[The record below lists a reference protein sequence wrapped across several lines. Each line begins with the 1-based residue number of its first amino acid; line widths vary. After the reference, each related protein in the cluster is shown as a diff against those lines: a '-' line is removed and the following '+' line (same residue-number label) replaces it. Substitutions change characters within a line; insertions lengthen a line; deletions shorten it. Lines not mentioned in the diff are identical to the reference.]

1 MLLSKRA
8 RQLLRQL
15 RGDAQTQR
23 DDQPQEASAQAA
35 PPAGPRRL
43 SVAERAAQAAMRRSR
58 APVPPPL
65 PSGPLAELVP
75 GRAVERPEGAFYLV
89 QAAPAEVLPK
99 ATRMLE
105 SLPETLAAL
114 SAATD
119 DAGLASVPEAGPGQ
133 LALLD
138 IETAGLS
145 AAPIFLVGLVLWP
158 TDRLDAAVVCQ
169 LMARDYAEE
178 AAMLAEAASLLA
190 GRRVLISYNGRS
202 FDLPLVQERLVY
214 HRLGRLRAPECHL
227 DLLRVVRRRFRGRWE
242 DCRLQTLE
250 KHLCGRERW
259 GDIEGADIP
268 QAYHDFVSTGDA
280 GRMKL
285 VIEHNRLDLISMLE
299 ILSHLRK

>member
-1 MLLSKRA
+1 MLLSRRA

-15 RGDAQTQR
+15 RSDDQSDR
-23 DDQPQEASAQAA
+23 DDQPEEANAQAE
-35 PPAGPRRL
+35 PPASPGAR
-43 SVAERAAQAAMRRSR
+43 SVVERAAQAATRRSR
-58 APVPPPL
+58 APVPPPP

-75 GRAVERPEGAFYLV
+75 GRALERPEGAFYLV
-89 QAAPAEVLPK
+89 QAAPAEVLPQ
-99 ATRMLE
+99 AARMLE
-105 SLPETLAAL
+105 SLPEALGSL
-114 SAATD
+114 SAASD
-119 DAGLASVPEAGPGQ
+119 DARLALLRQARPEQ

-145 AAPIFLVGLVLWP
+145 AAPIFLVGLMLWP
-158 TDRLDAAVVCQ
+158 DDRPDAAVVCQ

-178 AAMLAEAASLLA
+178 AAMLAEAARLLA
-190 GRRVLISYNGRS
+190 GRRILISYNGRS

-227 DLLRVVRRRFRGRWE
+227 DLLPVVRRRFRGRWE

-280 GRMKL
+280 GQMKL
-285 VIEHNRLDLISMLE
+285 VIEHNRLDLIAMLE
-299 ILSHLRK
+299 ILFHLRR